1 MAQAMTNVDLDKA
14 LLDPASVF
22 HSPHDVL
29 HVQGLS
35 SESKKAILLRWQ
47 EDAEDLMRATGEG
60 MPPEDQRSPAE
71 LLRAVQDAM
80 QALDRQV
87 SHKGCC
93 C

>member
-1 MAQAMTNVDLDKA
+1 MTSAPAIDLDKA
-14 LLDPASVF
+14 LLDPAAVF

-29 HVQGLS
+29 HAPGLS
-35 SESKKAILLRWQ
+35 TESKKAILLRWQ
-47 EDAEDLMRATGEG
+47 EDAEALMRATEEG
-60 MPPEDQRSPAE
+60 MPPEGQRSPAE

-80 QALDRQV
+80 QSLDRQA

>member
-1 MAQAMTNVDLDKA
+1 MTNAPAMDLDKA

>member
-1 MAQAMTNVDLDKA
+1 MTSAPAMDLDRA

-29 HVQGLS
+29 HAQGLS

-60 MPPEDQRSPAE
+60 MPPEGQRSPAE

-80 QALDRQV
+80 QALDRQA

>member
-1 MAQAMTNVDLDKA
+1 MISAPVMDLDKA

-29 HVQGLS
+29 RAQGLS

-47 EDAEDLMRATGEG
+47 EDAEALMRATQEG
-60 MPPEDQRSPAE
+60 MPPEGQRSPAE

-80 QALDRQV
+80 QTLDRQA

-93 C
+93 